1 MPEQPTAYSAVH
13 AQVNKRGINRLFNR
27 HRRFSKVLAL
37 SLAMLGSCLS
47 GSALSAKTL
56 ATNVGVFSDGGV
68 PRQIECHLIASGPL
82 RYPPKAKR
90 YRYVGQVIVK
100 FGISPDGKVV
110 NPFVAESEP
119 PGVFERAALMHVKSW
134 KYEAPTFEGSP
145 VTVDEVAV
153 RLVFDPKRR

>member
-1 MPEQPTAYSAVH
+1 M
-13 AQVNKRGINRLFNR
+13 NKRGKNKLFKR
-27 HRRFSKVLAL
+27 HIYISRVIALACA
-37 SLAMLGSCLS
+37 LAAASFS
-47 GSALSAKTL
+47 GSALAAQAL
-56 ATNVGVFSDGGV
+56 ATNTGIFSDGGV
-68 PRQIECHLIASGPL
+68 PRQIECNLIASGPL

-100 FGISPDGKVV
+100 FGISPDGKVI

-134 KYEAPTFEGSP
+134 RYQAPRFEGSP

>member
-1 MPEQPTAYSAVH
+1 MK
-13 AQVNKRGINRLFNR
+13 KRGKNKLFKR
-27 HRRFSKVLAL
+27 HIYISRVIALACA
-37 SLAMLGSCLS
+37 LAAAS
-47 GSALSAKTL
+47 
-56 ATNVGVFSDGGV
+56 
-68 PRQIECHLIASGPL
+68 ECNLIASGPL

-134 KYEAPTFEGSP
+134 RYQAPRFEGSP